1 MPTNNHPEDKA
12 QYYLKNNQPEKA
24 VSYLIEVGCEARRQ
38 CANNDA
44 IQHYRRAIEILP
56 DQLNGQK
63 EEFFEA
69 RLGLGQALKFTGDF
83 EEAGQVFSDTL
94 DHLQKWEEGA
104 KYTIFTPTLVRT
116 LRELG
121 DVKQR
126 TGAFSEAK
134 GFLEKCFSH
143 LSETTTRQYPA
154 LAHTLKDRLA
164 WIHFRQGDLES
175 AISLAHEV
183 LQEVNVDTKD
193 AKDSATLASLY
204 NTLGGICYQQGKLDE
219 AITNTE
225 LSLNLYRELNFSWGI
240 GVAYTNLGVLY
251 DISGNWL
258 KAVDFYKLA
267 LKTQKQLGDLENQ
280 ARSLDNLG
288 ALRMAQGDYESAGN
302 NFNAALEIRENLGEK
317 YGASQSRANLAQ
329 LALSENNLEEALSH
343 ASASLELAKET
354 GGKEIEVWA
363 GWVLA
368 LVEAENEEIEKA
380 LATVDSALQM
390 AQNEGFQDEEIDC
403 LRTRG
408 ILIAKTGDF
417 IKAEES
423 LRRSLE
429 LSLEEK
435 DPYREGLAHLN
446 MGLIHL
452 ERFERDVS
460 PERGI
465 LRKKTQSFLQAA
477 KELFESL
484 GSFQNLIQCN
494 AALKNSAY

>member
-1 MPTNNHPEDKA
+1 
-12 QYYLKNNQPEKA
+12 
-24 VSYLIEVGCEARRQ
+24 
-38 CANNDA
+38 
-44 IQHYRRAIEILP
+44 
-56 DQLNGQK
+56 LNGQK

-69 RLGLGQALKFTGDF
+69 RLGLGQALKFTGEF
-83 EEAGQVFSDTL
+83 EEAGRIFSDTL
-94 DHLQKWEEGA
+94 DHLQKWEGGA

-126 TGAFSEAK
+126 TGAFAEAK
-134 GFLEKCFSH
+134 GFLEKSFSH
-143 LSETTTRQYPA
+143 LSETTAQQYPA

-164 WIHFRQGDLES
+164 WIHFRQGDLER
-175 AISLAHEV
+175 AKSLAHEV
-183 LQEVNVDTKD
+183 LQEIDVDTEN

-225 LSLNLYRELNFSWGI
+225 RSLKLYLELNFSWGM

-251 DISGNWL
+251 DTSGNWL
-258 KAVDFYKLA
+258 KAVDFYELA

-288 ALRMAQGDYESAGN
+288 ALRMAQGDYETAGN
-302 NFNAALEIRENLGEK
+302 KLSAALEIREKLGEK

-329 LALSENNLEEALSH
+329 LTLLEKNLKAALSH
-343 ASASLELAKET
+343 AVASLDLAKET

-368 LVEAENEEIEKA
+368 LVEAENEELEKA
-380 LATVDSALQM
+380 LATVNKALQL
-390 AQNEGFQDEEIDC
+390 AQDEGFRDEEIDC
-403 LRTRG
+403 LRTLG
-408 ILIAKTGDF
+408 ILIARIGDF

-423 LRRSLE
+423 LQQSLD
-429 LSLEEK
+429 LSLKEK

-446 MGLIHL
+446 LGLIHL

-460 PERGI
+460 PEREN
-465 LRKKTQSFLQAA
+465 LRKKTQRFLQASIE
-477 KELFESL
+477 KFESL
-484 GSFQNLIQCN
+484 GSSKNLIQAS
-494 AALKNSAY
+494 AALKNCT